1 MIGYVSGE
9 PSAGGPPEGMLFEQ
23 VTREPRLSDK
33 VAEMMLD
40 TILSRRLAVG
50 DRLPS
55 ERELGEQF
63 GVSRTVVR
71 EAVRALVAKGVIEVR
86 SGSGLRV
93 AAVDAAAVSESM
105 SLFMHGGG
113 IEFEKVHEVRTVL
126 EVHIAGLAAER
137 ASDED
142 LARLRQVHERM
153 QDEAADVAAAA
164 LDDLEFHRMI
174 ARATHNDLFLL
185 LMDSIG
191 STLIDIR
198 RENLGSGAAPETL
211 GQHERILE
219 RITAH
224 DVDGARTAMSA
235 HLEGV
240 AAFWK
245 EQRAAREESEET
257 PVA

>member
-1 MIGYVSGE
+1 
-9 PSAGGPPEGMLFEQ
+9 
-23 VTREPRLSDK
+23 
-33 VAEMMLD
+33 
-40 TILSRRLAVG
+40 
-50 DRLPS
+50 
-55 ERELGEQF
+55 
-63 GVSRTVVR
+63 
-71 EAVRALVAKGVIEVR
+71 
-86 SGSGLRV
+86 
-93 AAVDAAAVSESM
+93 M

-219 RITAH
+219 RISAH
-224 DVDGARTAMSA
+224 DGARSAMTA
-235 HLEGV
+235 HLDGV
-240 AAFWK
+240 AAVWK
-245 EQRAAREESEET
+245 QQRAAREESEET
-257 PVA
+257 PAA